1 VARDDRSLFHARRFH
16 GGIIRAE
23 KVVPLFSVDE
33 LVRTLRLQA
42 MIRGYR
48 YVTRVWVSVGSDTA
62 VPKDQLRHAL
72 EQELTGELF
81 ETCQITIEAE
91 EGAEIKL
98 DRMEGILVLPK
109 CSS

>member
-1 VARDDRSLFHARRFH
+1 MLP
-16 GGIIRAE
+16 
-23 KVVPLFSVDE
+23 VVE

-48 YVTRVWVSVGSDTA
+48 FVTQIWVSVGREIGM
-62 VPKDQLRHAL
+62 PLDQYRHAL
-72 EQELTGELF
+72 RQELTGELF
-81 ETCQITIEAE
+81 DNCQITIEE
-91 EGAEIKL
+91 DDGAEIKL

>member
-1 VARDDRSLFHARRFH
+1 MCPLLP
-16 GGIIRAE
+16 
-23 KVVPLFSVDE
+23 VVE

-48 YVTRVWVSVGSDTA
+48 FVTKIWVSVGRETGMPVDHY
-62 VPKDQLRHAL
+62 RHAL
-72 EQELTGELF
+72 SMELSGELF
-81 ETCQITIEAE
+81 ENCQIDCVEDD
-91 EGAEIKL
+91 GAEIKL

>member
-1 VARDDRSLFHARRFH
+1 MCPLLP
-16 GGIIRAE
+16 
-23 KVVPLFSVDE
+23 VVE

-48 YVTRVWVSVGSDTA
+48 FVTQIWVSVGSEIGM
-62 VPKDQLRHAL
+62 PLDQYRQAL
-72 EQELTGELF
+72 QQELTGELF
-81 ETCQITIEAE
+81 DNCQITIEEE